1 LDSPAGED
9 QVIGPDRVVAHT
21 LTLDLGGRRLVLRAW
36 PTAHTDCDLT
46 IYDEKA
52 QVLWTGDLLFRDR
65 LPALDGSLE
74 GWLSVLDEM
83 MHMKARVIVP
93 GHGPVAH
100 DLAAAIAPERRY
112 LTALKDGVRAG
123 IARLE
128 PMQEAIEWVA
138 AGEQPHWLLWAT
150 VHPRNVARA
159 YEELEW
165 R

>member
-1 LDSPAGED
+1 
-9 QVIGPDRVVAHT
+9 
-21 LTLDLGGRRLVLRAW
+21 LRAW

-83 MHMKARVIVP
+83 MHMKAQVIVP